1 MDDEVTSV
9 LKEMNVDPMIIP
21 GGCTG
26 KIQTLDVSV
35 NHPFKLYIQ
44 EEFDAFMEDKTQH
57 TFTAKGNMRAPS
69 KTQLCD
75 MALRALSKITP
86 EVVMKSFLVC
96 GQSPHSRVE
105 DIQCFKDGK
114 ECAEGREKLQ
124 KLMNADINKVDINL
138 IDIVE
143 DDHHLLS
150 IMTDHDIKQQEMP
163 KLDDPV
169 VVMDCNPDEN
179 PLADL
184 DDYYD

>member
-1 MDDEVTSV
+1 
-9 LKEMNVDPMIIP
+9 
-21 GGCTG
+21 
-26 KIQTLDVSV
+26 
-35 NHPFKLYIQ
+35 
-44 EEFDAFMEDKTQH
+44 
-57 TFTAKGNMRAPS
+57 
-69 KTQLCD
+69 
-75 MALRALSKITP
+75 
-86 EVVMKSFLVC
+86 MKSFLVC

-163 KLDDPV
+163 KLDDPG
-169 VVMDCNPDEN
+169 
-179 PLADL
+179 L
-184 DDYYD
+184 